1 MRYVQLRAFHHVA
14 LCGGFS
20 RAAEALCLTQ
30 PAVSDQVRRL
40 EEEYDLLLF
49 NRLKKQVVPTP
60 AGERL
65 LAITRR
71 MFDAEGQA
79 RELLQ
84 ESRALRAG
92 TLRVLADS
100 AHHLM
105 PVLAR
110 FRQTYPGVKVTV
122 RTGNSDSVIAGLH
135 AYEADVG
142 VLGEIPEAGGFEVV
156 RLSAAPIGAVLPR
169 DHPLAGRAALRL
181 EDLSG
186 APLVFREQGSKTR
199 RKLEQAAEAAG
210 VALSPAF
217 EAEGREAVREIVAA
231 GGGIGFVSAA
241 EFGAD
246 PRLALVPIEGAE
258 GLVMDEALICLR
270 ERREGKLVAAV
281 MRMAREAA
289 AAPHGG

>member
-1 MRYVQLRAFHHVA
+1 MRYVQLRAFHYVA

-49 NRLKKQVVPTP
+49 NRLKKQVVLTP

-71 MFDAEGQA
+71 LFDAEGDA

-110 FRQTYPGVKVTV
+110 FRQAYPGVKVTV
-122 RTGNSDSVIAGLH
+122 RAGNSDAVVAGLH

-142 VLGEIPEAGGFEVV
+142 VLGEIPEGGSFDVV

-169 DHPLAGRAALRL
+169 GHALAGREALRL
-181 EDLSG
+181 AELEDL
-186 APLVFREQGSKTR
+186 PLVLREQGSKTR

-210 VALSPAF
+210 VTLHLAF

-231 GGGIGFVSAA
+231 GGGVGFVSAA

-246 PRLALVPIEGAE
+246 PRLALVPIESAP

-289 AAPHGG
+289 A